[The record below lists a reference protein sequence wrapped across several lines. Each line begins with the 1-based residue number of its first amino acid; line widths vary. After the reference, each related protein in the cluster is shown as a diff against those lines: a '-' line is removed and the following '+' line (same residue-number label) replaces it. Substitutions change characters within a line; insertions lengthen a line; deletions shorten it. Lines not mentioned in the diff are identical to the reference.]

1 VLGMMRKEKGK
12 VIGQR
17 GVTTL
22 GRVSCAVLCT
32 AAVPILRHYRTRGP
46 TRAAAGCA
54 SDTTLALRHRSGAPL
69 DSTSVS
75 HSTTIHVPTRA
86 QTIPSFVHLSCKAK
100 ELKQQA
106 TLRIESHLKIKRQNQ

>member
-22 GRVSCAVLCT
+22 CRVSCAGLCA
-32 AAVPILRHYRTRGP
+32 AAVPVLRHYRTQGP

-54 SDTTLALRHRSGAPL
+54 SDTTLALAAQELCAPRL
-69 DSTSVS
+69 YTCLAFHDHPHTKESSNNTVVRTS
-75 HSTTIHVPTRA
+75 
-86 QTIPSFVHLSCKAK
+86 
-100 ELKQQA
+100 
-106 TLRIESHLKIKRQNQ
+106 NM